1 MCNELFCDVDH
12 FEIELILYPQK
23 ILNRKINLTYH
34 YFIDKLRKEKILYYI
49 DNRKM
54 IITCKLNFGIET
66 ILMIIEQLLR
76 ILEIINKYSMDGK
89 FYIVDKNK
97 NKYEISLKLGR
108 KYNIYGLWNLTSP
121 TTIDVNFEKENIIT
135 STIEEVDLL
144 KVYKIFEEMVN
155 KKIFLNNKLDIEEI
169 KKSVLNYFETG
180 IWKNKNVRT
189 IMFSF
194 RKKQKSIEIDN
205 EIIQYSIKCFVRI
218 NHKNKPNIKEVLF
231 ITNYGNC
238 HISYEGFPDLID
250 YSLNYIQDFFKLT
263 KESSKRNYYP
273 KYFNYNNKKYFLF
286 HIKNQYIS
294 IVDSKNSAT
303 ILFFT
308 YRSKNDL
315 LDRISF
321 IRKILKNK
329 DVILDLFNKENSNF
343 TQFLMQILDRFSY
356 KLNTIS
362 EVPT

>member
-1 MCNELFCDVDH
+1 MCNEVFCDVDH

-23 ILNRKINLTYH
+23 ILNRKVNLTYH

-144 KVYKIFEEMVN
+144 KVYKIFEEMV
-155 KKIFLNNKLDIEEI
+155 
-169 KKSVLNYFETG
+169 
-180 IWKNKNVRT
+180 
-189 IMFSF
+189 
-194 RKKQKSIEIDN
+194 Q
-205 EIIQYSIKCFVRI
+205 
-218 NHKNKPNIKEVLF
+218 
-231 ITNYGNC
+231 
-238 HISYEGFPDLID
+238 
-250 YSLNYIQDFFKLT
+250 
-263 KESSKRNYYP
+263 
-273 KYFNYNNKKYFLF
+273 
-286 HIKNQYIS
+286 
-294 IVDSKNSAT
+294 
-303 ILFFT
+303 
-308 YRSKNDL
+308 
-315 LDRISF
+315 
-321 IRKILKNK
+321 
-329 DVILDLFNKENSNF
+329 
-343 TQFLMQILDRFSY
+343 
-356 KLNTIS
+356 
-362 EVPT
+362 